1 MPDLPTENNMST
13 LTTRKSHR
21 MEFRLPPELK
31 EIIEMAA
38 ATLGQ
43 TVTDYSVSR
52 LVEIARD
59 DLRKHDITV
68 LSDRDRDTFLDMLGG
83 EKEPNEALKKAAGRY
98 RKFRARKL

>member
-1 MPDLPTENNMST
+1 
-13 LTTRKSHR
+13 

-59 DLRKHDITV
+59 DLRKYEVTV
-68 LSDRDRDTFLDMLGG
+68 LSDRDRDAFLDMLQSQ
-83 EKEPNEALKKAAGRY
+83 KEPNEALKRGASRY
-98 RKFRARKL
+98 RKFRASKR

>member
-1 MPDLPTENNMST
+1 
-13 LTTRKSHR
+13 

-43 TVTDYSVSR
+43 TVTDYSISR

-59 DLRKHDITV
+59 DLRKHDVTV
-68 LSDRDRDTFLDMLGG
+68 LSDRDRDAFLDLLDGVR
-83 EKEPNEALKKAAGRY
+83 EPNEALKRAAGRY
-98 RKFRARKL
+98 RKFRAAKR